1 MALADVLD
9 SEAELAPL
17 FEETWSAGKD
27 SGTGCNVGVLMVAE
41 ADAEGVQTGPEDMS
55 SEKFTLVLPALAL
68 SDVATAAAVVVRDGR
83 GPVTCPTYSR
93 LALARV
99 SEAGSMRHNGPL
111 GKNNVKLFKGDAA
124 TADEVYHLK

>member
-1 MALADVLD
+1 
-9 SEAELAPL
+9 
-17 FEETWSAGKD
+17 
-27 SGTGCNVGVLMVAE
+27 MVAE

-111 GKNNVKLFKGDAA
+111 GRNNVKLFKGDAA
-124 TADEVYHLK
+124 SADEVYHLK